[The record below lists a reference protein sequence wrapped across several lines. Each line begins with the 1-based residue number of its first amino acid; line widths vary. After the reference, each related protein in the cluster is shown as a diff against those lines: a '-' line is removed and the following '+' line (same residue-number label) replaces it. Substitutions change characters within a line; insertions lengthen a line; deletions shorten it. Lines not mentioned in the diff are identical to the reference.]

1 MIPLFKVRMSP
12 DAIVKSGEVLSSG
25 FIGQGPKY
33 DELEIKLGLEFYKKP
48 ILTNSCS
55 SSLLLALKLAGV
67 GSGDFV
73 ISSPQTCFASNAAII
88 ETGANICWADTD
100 PITGNISVDSVRK
113 WIGVKNPKA
122 IMAVNWAGRPCDF
135 KALKSFGIPVIE
147 DAAHNMVS
155 PRGNNHGDYVCYSL
169 GPIKFWTSGDGGVL
183 FTPEDKYDL
192 AYTLNWYGLD
202 RRVGNSF
209 RCLHS
214 NTRVVFEDGTTES
227 IQKVVNNKIDK
238 KVLCFDEAAGDWKP
252 VKIKSYIKSPLG
264 DRKYLKIQTESTKH
278 QSSHLSRTIVTNDH
292 KLKTKSRG
300 WIRADEIFPG
310 EEILTRY
317 IQPSSEQLE
326 VLIGSILGDGRLEKK
341 SEVGTT
347 VYSERHS
354 VRQSEYLKLKG
365 SALKGMDVRYID
377 IPPNKAQNNP
387 YGSIHLYSLGNPSL
401 DYLHNAFYRNCGKGK
416 YRKVVDLELVK
427 KHFSARLLATWFM
440 DDGSTAINNYKEG
453 LTPVCQ
459 IATCAF
465 SEKEVKLLVT
475 LLNEHGYFC
484 KARKSGNSSKKD
496 NGWRIHFSKE
506 GSAKLCRDISPFVPP
521 SMRYKVGHMYKPY
534 DSELWN
540 LNHGGGFYDKS
551 IITEYK
557 TSHKLIKTV
566 YCLEVDSPYSNFK
579 VNSIAV
585 HNCASDI
592 TEKGGFKYHMN
603 DIAAS
608 IALANYD
615 EARDSVIK
623 HKQNAKDFIE
633 AFKDLPTITCPPW
646 QDDCD
651 FWIFTL
657 LVEKG
662 TKEQFIEHLVSKGV
676 SCNPVHRRNDTFP
689 VLRM

>member
-12 DAIVKSGEVLSSG
+12 DAIAKSGEVLSSG

-33 DELEIKLGLEFYKKP
+33 DELETKLGLEFYKKP

-209 RCLHS
+209 RCS
-214 NTRVVFEDGTTES
+214 
-227 IQKVVNNKIDK
+227 
-238 KVLCFDEAAGDWKP
+238 
-252 VKIKSYIKSPLG
+252 
-264 DRKYLKIQTESTKH
+264 
-278 QSSHLSRTIVTNDH
+278 
-292 KLKTKSRG
+292 
-300 WIRADEIFPG
+300 
-310 EEILTRY
+310 
-317 IQPSSEQLE
+317 
-326 VLIGSILGDGRLEKK
+326 
-341 SEVGTT
+341 
-347 VYSERHS
+347 
-354 VRQSEYLKLKG
+354 
-365 SALKGMDVRYID
+365 
-377 IPPNKAQNNP
+377 
-387 YGSIHLYSLGNPSL
+387 
-401 DYLHNAFYRNCGKGK
+401 
-416 YRKVVDLELVK
+416 
-427 KHFSARLLATWFM
+427 
-440 DDGSTAINNYKEG
+440 
-453 LTPVCQ
+453 
-459 IATCAF
+459 
-465 SEKEVKLLVT
+465 
-475 LLNEHGYFC
+475 
-484 KARKSGNSSKKD
+484 
-496 NGWRIHFSKE
+496 
-506 GSAKLCRDISPFVPP
+506 
-521 SMRYKVGHMYKPY
+521 
-534 DSELWN
+534 
-540 LNHGGGFYDKS
+540 
-551 IITEYK
+551 
-557 TSHKLIKTV
+557 
-566 YCLEVDSPYSNFK
+566 
-579 VNSIAV
+579 
-585 HNCASDI
+585 SDI
-592 TEKGGFKYHMN
+592 LNLGGFKYHMN

-676 SCNPVHRRNDTFP
+676 SCNPVHRRNDTFSCVKDVSMSMQTPGLDNFYNKQVSIP
-689 VLRM
+689 VGWWLSPEDKERIIKAVKSYGH